1 MTSAKVPQIFSRP
14 RRTARWRRAL
24 ALQRAADAPSFVF
37 RAMAEELADRLGF
50 IGHRPASALVIGDPT
65 DLAIETLGGAT
76 EHVIAH
82 GPDALDEEAAIE
94 GHYDLVASLGSLD
107 TVNDVPGALLH
118 MRGALAPGGIAI
130 ASFLGAGSLP
140 NLRQALL
147 AAEPE
152 RPAARMHPMI
162 DMRAASALL
171 QRAGFARQVAD
182 SFTLRV
188 RYGSLDRL
196 VADLRS
202 QGLTNVL
209 NSAPP
214 ALSRGAIERARMAFL
229 DQADGDGRVT
239 EPFEIITLTGWK
251 D

>member
-1 MTSAKVPQIFSRP
+1 ME
-14 RRTARWRRAL
+14 
-24 ALQRAADAPSFVF
+24 LQRGADAADFVF
-37 RAMAEELADRLGF
+37 RAMAEELGDRLGF
-50 IGHRPASALVIGDPT
+50 IDHRMETALVIGDPT
-65 DLAIETLGGAT
+65 GLAVEALDGSAARI
-76 EHVIAH
+76 VSH
-82 GPDALDEEAAIE
+82 GPDAIDEEAALD
-94 GHYDLVASLGSLD
+94 GRYDLVASLGSLD

-118 MRGALAPGGIAI
+118 MREALAPGGIAI

-140 NLRQALL
+140 NLRRALL

-196 VADLRS
+196 VADLRA

-209 NSAPP
+209 ASTPP
-214 ALSRGAIERARMAFL
+214 TLSRAAMERAQAAFL
-229 DQADGDGRVT
+229 DQADTDGKVV

-251 D
+251 S